1 MSHVIAV
8 AGPPGAGKSSLIE
21 GLARTLGDACAIHM
35 DSYETMTRTPIA
47 EIARWM
53 QDGADIDAF
62 AFPQLEQD
70 LLLLRQGLTVIEP
83 GTRHEIAAR
92 KYILF
97 ETQFGK
103 AHRGTGQHIDL
114 LIWLDTPLDVALARN
129 VKKMT
134 ASFLREQKPEKLP
147 ERLRWLHGYLDNYLG
162 TVRSLMPMQ
171 KEKVGAAADIVV
183 DGRAP
188 LAELVRSAASEILRR
203 LP

>member
-1 MSHVIAV
+1 MSHVVAV

-21 GLARTLGDACAIHM
+21 GLGRALGDACAIHM
-35 DSYETMTRTPIA
+35 DSYETMTRRPIA

-62 AFPQLEQD
+62 AFPQLERD
-70 LLLLRQGLTVIEP
+70 LQRLKQGFAVTEP
-83 GTRHEIAAR
+83 GTGRAIEAR

-103 AHRGTGQHIDL
+103 AHRATGQHVDL

-129 VKKMT
+129 VGKLT
-134 ASFLREQKPEKLP
+134 GAFLREQKPEKLA
-147 ERLRWLHGYLDNYLG
+147 ERMQWLHGYLDNYLG

-171 KEKVGAAADIVV
+171 RQKVSAGADFML
-183 DGRAP
+183 DG
-188 LAELVRSAASEILRR
+188 LASPAEMARSAAAEILRR